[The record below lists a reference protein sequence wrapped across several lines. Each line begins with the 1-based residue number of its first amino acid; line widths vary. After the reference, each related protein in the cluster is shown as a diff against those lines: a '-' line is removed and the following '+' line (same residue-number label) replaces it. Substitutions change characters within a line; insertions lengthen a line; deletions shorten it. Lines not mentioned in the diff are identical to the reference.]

1 MTLGAV
7 GNLSAA
13 RQGVKPP
20 AHNSQRASAGPRN
33 GSPRQ
38 HRSVCVP
45 PFEIIGLC
53 GIALF
58 FAALMFGARQTPVR

>member
-1 MTLGAV
+1 M

-13 RQGVKPP
+13 PEGVKPP
-20 AHNSQRASAGPRN
+20 APKLEASSTAAAAEPQERFAAA
-33 GSPRQ
+33 Q

-53 GIALF
+53 GVALF
-58 FAALMFGARQTPVR
+58 FVALMFGARQTPVR